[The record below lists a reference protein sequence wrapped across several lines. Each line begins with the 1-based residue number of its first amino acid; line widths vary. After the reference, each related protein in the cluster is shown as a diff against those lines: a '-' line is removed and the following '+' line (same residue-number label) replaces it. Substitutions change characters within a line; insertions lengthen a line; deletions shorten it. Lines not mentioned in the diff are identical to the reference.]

1 MQPKQTRESLCRLE
15 HRACIQKRTE
25 RRECIPPEPLTK
37 LLHECFKEG
46 TRIRSD
52 ASVAVGRYMEIF
64 VREAL
69 ARAAF
74 LRVEAEHGGGDG
86 VLEVSSFLLA
96 FGRLY

>member
-1 MQPKQTRESLCRLE
+1 
-15 HRACIQKRTE
+15 
-25 RRECIPPEPLTK
+25 
-37 LLHECFKEG
+37 
-46 TRIRSD
+46 
-52 ASVAVGRYMEIF
+52 MEIF